1 MERDE
6 IKETIKNLSVL
17 FVDDEEVV
25 IDIMQDI
32 LPMLFKDSYYATN
45 GLEGIEKFKEHRP
58 DIIITDLSMPYL
70 DGISMLKI
78 IKDFD
83 KKIKIICLSGHN
95 EKQQIDECKDLNG
108 AFVIKPISS
117 SILFSALGEIL
128 ADDRCL

>member
-1 MERDE
+1 MERAQIIE
-6 IKETIKNLSVL
+6 AIKDLSVL

-32 LPMLFKDSYYATN
+32 LPMLFKNSYFAKN
-45 GLEGIEKFKEHRP
+45 GIEGIEQFKEHKP

-78 IKDFD
+78 IKEFD
-83 KKIKIICLSGHN
+83 EDIKIICLSGHN
-95 EKQQIDECKDLNG
+95 EKQQIEACKNLNG

-117 SILFSALGEIL
+117 NILYNALDEIL
-128 ADDRCL
+128 TV